1 MRMTGT
7 FAGSGEDGSAAE
19 GEKPEKILCLKF
31 DLMAERKKIEAP
43 QHRQEKRER
52 HIISE
57 TAFLSLYI

>member
-1 MRMTGT
+1 MQDPGKMVQPQKVK
-7 FAGSGEDGSAAE
+7 
-19 GEKPEKILCLKF
+19 KPEKILCLKF